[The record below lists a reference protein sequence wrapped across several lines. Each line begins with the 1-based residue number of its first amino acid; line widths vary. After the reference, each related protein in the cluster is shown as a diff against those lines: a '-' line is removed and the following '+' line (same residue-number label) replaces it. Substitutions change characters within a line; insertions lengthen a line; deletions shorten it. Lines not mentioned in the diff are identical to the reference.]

1 MQNNDDF
8 CLTPETMK
16 QMDPEELNKE
26 LVHEYVE
33 MIPVEVTSI
42 EDMQKAGKLLGILT
56 NNYSYMLATLNTFK
70 IWVKITKANE
80 DKKEYE
86 KMVMRRDT
94 VEAIVDILKQQYN
107 AVSRLISVKQEINNE
122 LRMTEG
128 K

>member
-16 QMDPEELNKE
+16 KMDPEELNKE